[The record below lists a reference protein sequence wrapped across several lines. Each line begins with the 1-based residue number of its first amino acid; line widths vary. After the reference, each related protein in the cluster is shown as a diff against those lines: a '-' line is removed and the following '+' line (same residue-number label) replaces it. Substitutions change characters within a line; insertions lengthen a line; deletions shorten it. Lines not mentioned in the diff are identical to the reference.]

1 MAIDVGKHKK
11 KVTDNKPSINL
22 VPFIDILFTIMIFL
36 VVTSNFSATDVQTDD
51 SDIVD
56 DASGKPNVTDVSGDA
71 EYYVMPVANLH
82 KVTVNGQDRSDAI
95 AGSAVGV
102 QARVIEIIKKRCAYG
117 RIVDRG
123 RNTISCR
130 YIACVQDL
138 VYAKSST
145 RDHHCFF

>member
-11 KVTDNKPSINL
+11 KVSDNKPNINL
-22 VPFIDILFTIMIFL
+22 VPFIDILFTILIFF

-51 SDIVD
+51 ADVVE

-102 QARVIEIIKKRCAYG
+102 QARVIDEGQVVIKPGEIVITTPPGVSPDMA
-117 RIVDRG
+117 
-123 RNTISCR
+123 
-130 YIACVQDL
+130 VQRPE
-138 VYAKSST
+138 V
-145 RDHHCFF
+145 

>member
-1 MAIDVGKHKK
+1 MAIDVGRYKK
-11 KVTDNKPSINL
+11 KVLDNKPSINL

-51 SDIVD
+51 ASVVD

-102 QARVIEIIKKRCAYG
+102 QARVIDEGQVTIKPGEIVITTPPG
-117 RIVDRG
+117 
-123 RNTISCR
+123 ISVEQ
-130 YIACVQDL
+130 AVQRPEL
-138 VYAKSST
+138 
-145 RDHHCFF
+145 